1 MAVNLLWLV
10 VPVALTIG
18 GIELVLGIRALDDAR
33 RAMQQQVIDLGDA
46 RGALQLVQ
54 RRIDATRA
62 TAVERT
68 RR

>member
-1 MAVNLLWLV
+1 MNLLWLV

-18 GIELVLGIRALDDAR
+18 GIGLVLGIRVLDDAR
-33 RAMQQQVIDLGDA
+33 RGMQQQVIDLADA
-46 RGALQLVQ
+46 RGALQSVQ

>member
-1 MAVNLLWLV
+1 MNVLWLV

-33 RAMQQQVIDLGDA
+33 RGMQQQVTDLAGA
-46 RGALQLVQ
+46 RSALQLVQ
-54 RRIDATRA
+54 GRIDATRA